1 MALNHD
7 LPYRRSIRLAE
18 YDYRQPGVYFI
29 TVCSKDRESRFGDI
43 VSGRMRLNAAGR
55 TVQSVWQDLPTHYPN
70 LDIDA
75 FIVMPDHFHGIVVIQ
90 PSVGAIHESPVP
102 ALCHRRAIQE
112 SPLPM
117 TQSERR
123 GMTLPKLV
131 GRFKMQ
137 TAKKIINASAT
148 TPGQPLWQRN
158 YWERIL
164 RDDRECA
171 AVRRYIRENPQRWQ
185 ARAEAPA

>member
-18 YDYRQPGVYFI
+18 YDYRQPGIYFI
-29 TVCSKDRESRFGDI
+29 TVCTKDRELRFGDI
-43 VSGRMRLNAAGR
+43 VNGRMRLNAAGR

-90 PSVGAIHESPVP
+90 PSVGAI
-102 ALCHRRAIQE
+102 QE

-137 TAKKIINASAT
+137 TAKIINASAT